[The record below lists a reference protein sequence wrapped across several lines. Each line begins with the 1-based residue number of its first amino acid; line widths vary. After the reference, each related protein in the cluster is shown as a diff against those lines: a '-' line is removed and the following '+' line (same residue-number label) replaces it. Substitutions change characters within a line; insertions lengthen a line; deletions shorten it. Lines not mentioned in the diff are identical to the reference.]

1 MMNFYIVVEIQ
12 VSLRVK
18 WILYIYIN
26 ICFQSVEDQVLVG
39 IVSIQTIRTIVKRQ
53 WESIR

>member
-1 MMNFYIVVEIQ
+1 MMNFYIVVKIQ

-18 WILYIYIN
+18 WIFYIYIS
-26 ICFQSVEDQVLVG
+26 FQSVEDQVLVG